1 MRLSRKEWLWLWL
14 CLPVA
19 SALKDSSIGSTELDA
34 NLEGKDG
41 ETLAGQG
48 VSSLAVGAEPTE
60 DGQVAAA
67 PVKEVI
73 RVLKA
78 LAKRVDVRDRREKKL
93 HEEFGSYCAKG
104 DTSLEKSLKESQS
117 ELPHLQLAL
126 VETERKRQALQ
137 EEIKAHENDAASCKS
152 ALQTAEAIRA
162 DETQSYKKELA
173 TLTANQER
181 LQELLA
187 AQEVGASTGEQ
198 KTSESAGEGGKFVQ
212 TGDAAFQRL
221 TLSASSA
228 AELIEMLQAPDA
240 TAGQKIQVLEM
251 LKNMLGGVK
260 KDMKELKTQEAKRA
274 AVFAAMQKAKTDELK
289 SLQRS
294 LQQKGER
301 DAAFQKQMA
310 TIRMERQD
318 TAALVDDADKLGK
331 SLQNWCTIRHG
342 QHTSMQME
350 MQEEQKAL
358 QSAAKLMLSGTD
370 LEIFKPESLVTF
382 LQVAQ
387 RHQNAHTT
395 SGQQRALRGKPS
407 PALEKIT
414 KLVDSMVSVL
424 EKAQEDDN
432 LKIQM
437 CKDETASTEEA
448 KAALSEKAQSKAADI
463 ATLSE
468 QLETLERDVAAEKTA
483 ITRVDWVVAKAT
495 ELREKEHKHLA
506 TSIAQGAAAVDVMH
520 KAMNSLQKYL
530 DEGGTLDGPKP
541 KKDDEEFGFLLETT
555 SGTDT
560 KAALRS
566 LQAVIDAVRSE
577 VEQVKLREAADQ
589 AAYVELVKVA
599 RASRRKDAYTLTDF
613 VGGQAALTAESQ
625 RIQDRQKALKE
636 QMGLTD
642 QLASTLKAEC
652 DKLIANYKAKK
663 QARTMEMDVLKSK
676 KSALEASL
684 ADVDLE

>member
-251 LKNMLGGVK
+251 LKNML
-260 KDMKELKTQEAKRA
+260 D
-274 AVFAAMQKAKTDELK
+274 
-289 SLQRS
+289 
-294 LQQKGER
+294 
-301 DAAFQKQMA
+301 
-310 TIRMERQD
+310 
-318 TAALVDDADKLGK
+318 
-331 SLQNWCTIRHG
+331 
-342 QHTSMQME
+342 
-350 MQEEQKAL
+350 
-358 QSAAKLMLSGTD
+358 
-370 LEIFKPESLVTF
+370 
-382 LQVAQ
+382 
-387 RHQNAHTT
+387 
-395 SGQQRALRGKPS
+395 
-407 PALEKIT
+407 
-414 KLVDSMVSVL
+414 
-424 EKAQEDDN
+424 
-432 LKIQM
+432 
-437 CKDETASTEEA
+437 
-448 KAALSEKAQSKAADI
+448 
-463 ATLSE
+463 
-468 QLETLERDVAAEKTA
+468 
-483 ITRVDWVVAKAT
+483 
-495 ELREKEHKHLA
+495 
-506 TSIAQGAAAVDVMH
+506 
-520 KAMNSLQKYL
+520 
-530 DEGGTLDGPKP
+530 
-541 KKDDEEFGFLLETT
+541 
-555 SGTDT
+555 
-560 KAALRS
+560 
-566 LQAVIDAVRSE
+566 
-577 VEQVKLREAADQ
+577 
-589 AAYVELVKVA
+589 
-599 RASRRKDAYTLTDF
+599 
-613 VGGQAALTAESQ
+613 
-625 RIQDRQKALKE
+625 
-636 QMGLTD
+636 
-642 QLASTLKAEC
+642 
-652 DKLIANYKAKK
+652 
-663 QARTMEMDVLKSK
+663 
-676 KSALEASL
+676 
-684 ADVDLE
+684 

>member
-1 MRLSRKEWLWLWL
+1 MRLFRKAWLWL
-14 CLPVA
+14 CLPVTIA
-19 SALKDSSIGSTELDA
+19 MKDSSIGSTELDV

-41 ETLAGQG
+41 EMLGQG
-48 VSSLAVGAEPTE
+48 VSEPME

-93 HEEFGSYCAKG
+93 HEEFGSYCAKA
-104 DTSLEKSLKESQS
+104 DTSLEQSLKESQS

-126 VETERKRQALQ
+126 VEAERKRQALQ

-181 LQELLA
+181 LEELLA
-187 AQEVGASTGEQ
+187 VQEVGTSIGEQ
-198 KTSESAGEGGKFVQ
+198 KSSESKGDGSKFVQ

-221 TLSASSA
+221 TLSASNHTAYFDSA
-228 AELIEMLQAPDA
+228 RED
-240 TAGQKIQVLEM
+240 
-251 LKNMLGGVK
+251 GVK

-274 AVFAAMQKAKTDELK
+274 AVFAAMQKAKADELK

-301 DAAFQKQMA
+301 DAGFQKQMA

-331 SLQNWCTIRHG
+331 SLQNWCTIRRG
-342 QHTSMQME
+342 QHASMQME

-370 LEIFKPESLVTF
+370 LEIFKPASLVTF
-382 LQVAQ
+382 LQVAE
-387 RHQNAHTT
+387 RHQNAHDT

-468 QLETLERDVAAEKTA
+468 QLETLERDVAAEKTS

-520 KAMNSLQKYL
+520 KAMNSLEKYL
-530 DEGGTLDGPKP
+530 DEGGTLDGPKA

-625 RIQDRQKALKE
+625 RIQDRQKALQE

>member
-1 MRLSRKEWLWLWL
+1 
-14 CLPVA
+14 
-19 SALKDSSIGSTELDA
+19 
-34 NLEGKDG
+34 
-41 ETLAGQG
+41 
-48 VSSLAVGAEPTE
+48 
-60 DGQVAAA
+60 
-67 PVKEVI
+67 
-73 RVLKA
+73 
-78 LAKRVDVRDRREKKL
+78 
-93 HEEFGSYCAKG
+93 
-104 DTSLEKSLKESQS
+104 
-117 ELPHLQLAL
+117 
-126 VETERKRQALQ
+126 
-137 EEIKAHENDAASCKS
+137 
-152 ALQTAEAIRA
+152 
-162 DETQSYKKELA
+162 
-173 TLTANQER
+173 
-181 LQELLA
+181 
-187 AQEVGASTGEQ
+187 
-198 KTSESAGEGGKFVQ
+198 
-212 TGDAAFQRL
+212 
-221 TLSASSA
+221 
-228 AELIEMLQAPDA
+228 
-240 TAGQKIQVLEM
+240 
-251 LKNMLGGVK
+251 
-260 KDMKELKTQEAKRA
+260 MKELKTQEAKRA

-289 SLQRS
+289 S

-342 QHTSMQME
+342 QHTSMTLSKQEDQSQAAWSPSVPAFMWASRQME

-387 RHQNAHTT
+387 RHGTRTFWEAVVQRFSRHQNAHTT

-437 CKDETASTEEA
+437 CKDEAASTEEA
-448 KAALSEKAQSKAADI
+448 KAALSEKAQ
-463 ATLSE
+463 LSE

-541 KKDDEEFGFLLETT
+541 KKDDEDLRHPLPVVKT
-555 SGTDT
+555 SC
-560 KAALRS
+560 AADKLSGSGVRLSLGDYLRNGHQGCAEVAAGS
-566 LQAVIDAVRSE
+566 YRRSSVRS
-577 VEQVKLREAADQ
+577 EAADQ
-589 AAYVELVKVA
+589 AAYVELVKAIPIMPVPSSTGA
-599 RASRRKDAYTLTDF
+599 PQ
-613 VGGQAALTAESQ
+613 GQAALTAESQ

-642 QLASTLKAEC
+642 QLASTLKAEPW
-652 DKLIANYKAKK
+652 LN
-663 QARTMEMDVLKSK
+663 
-676 KSALEASL
+676 
-684 ADVDLE
+684 